1 MSWMVR
7 GTKTA
12 SGHAPATAL
21 GQAVGGCLLAALV
34 LGACSGG
41 GSVSAAQED
50 QAKKA
55 DAICVDTQDAV
66 GKTLGDEPDKE
77 QAALKTAVDKL
88 MALKPPSENETIWT
102 QFTGEMNNL
111 WLDMLDVSQSLDPAV
126 NDRPRAQRAL
136 DRAKG
141 SNQEVIRLATKYHA
155 LECAKGF
162 GRT

>member
-1 MSWMVR
+1 M
-7 GTKTA
+7 
-12 SGHAPATAL
+12 
-21 GQAVGGCLLAALV
+21 
-34 LGACSGG
+34 
-41 GSVSAAQED
+41 
-50 QAKKA
+50 
-55 DAICVDTQDAV
+55 

-141 SNQEVIRLATKYHA
+141 SNQEVIRLAKKYHA